1 MSIDLAKTQ
10 LVSERKAIP
19 KKLGPFIWLF
29 MREHKLALLIF
40 LIMSVV
46 DAAEVSLSPYFIKMI
61 IDGAIKTVGDMERL
75 IPTVLL
81 PAILYASMPMVLNI
95 FFRVYEYAYL
105 KTMPII
111 KSDITATMFRY
122 LSQHSYSYF
131 QERFSGN
138 LAKKIF
144 DLMSGVE
151 SIIQIIHYIFT
162 TRFIIVLIG
171 SAILFTV
178 QPIFGIILAVWAFC
192 FVGASYYM
200 AKKSEALSYEF
211 SEADNVVGG
220 KIVDSITN
228 ILSAKL
234 FSNFNHEEKL
244 ISKSLKDVVA
254 KDQLLQWHMMK
265 TYFMQGTLITILS
278 ASMISGL
285 LYGRL
290 NNWVTI
296 GDFALI
302 LALSSTVAM
311 NIFNTGKEMIRF
323 SKEVGKCRQAL
334 NIIVEPQEISDNT
347 NATELNVPEG
357 KILFDNVQFQYKDAE
372 PLFENKSVIIEPGQK
387 VGLVGHSGSGKST
400 FVNLI
405 LRLHDVTH
413 GRILI
418 DGQDIRNVTQESL
431 RKNIG
436 MIPQDPSLFHRTLM
450 ENIHFGKIDASTEEI
465 INASKSA
472 HAHDFIVTLPKGYD
486 SMVGERGV
494 KLSGGQRQRIAIARA
509 FLKNAPILILDEAT
523 SQLDSITEKYIQ
535 ESLWELMQNKTTIV
549 IAHRLSTLL
558 HMDRILVFDKGKIVE
573 DGTHQELL
581 AKKGLYSELWKSQ
594 VGGFLLDRD
603 DGILI

>member
-1 MSIDLAKTQ
+1 MSRNNKNDIPNEL
-10 LVSERKAIP
+10 IP
-19 KKLGPFIWLF
+19 KRLAPFIWLF
-29 MREHKLALLIF
+29 LKEHKLALFIF
-40 LIMSVV
+40 FIMSVI
-46 DAAEVSLSPYFIKMI
+46 DAAEVSLSPYFMKMI
-61 IDGAIKTVGDMERL
+61 IDGAISTASDIEKL

-95 FFRVYEYAYL
+95 FFRIYEYAYL

-122 LSQHSYSYF
+122 LSGHSYSYF
-131 QERFSGN
+131 QEKFSGN

-151 SIIQIIHYIFT
+151 SIIQIVHYIFT
-162 TRFIIVLIG
+162 TRFITVLIG
-171 SAILFTV
+171 SVILFTV
-178 QPIFGIILAVWAFC
+178 APIFGIMLAVWTFC
-192 FVGASYYM
+192 FVGTSYYM
-200 AKKSEALSYEF
+200 AKKSEVLSYEF
-211 SEADNVVGG
+211 SEADNFVGG

-228 ILSAKL
+228 ILSTKL
-234 FSNFNHEEKL
+234 FSNFNYEEKL
-244 ISKSLKDVVA
+244 ISKSLKNVVA
-254 KDQLLQWHMMK
+254 KDQMLQWHMMK
-265 TYFMQGTLITILS
+265 TYFMQGTLITILTI
-278 ASMISGL
+278 AMVGGL

-334 NIIVEPQEISDNT
+334 NIIVEPQEITDNP
-347 NATELNVPEG
+347 NATTLNVSEG

-372 PLFENKSVIIEPGQK
+372 PLFENKSVIIGSGQK

-405 LRLHDVTH
+405 LRLHDVTQ
-413 GRILI
+413 GQILI

-436 MIPQDPSLFHRTLM
+436 MIPQDPSLFHRTLR
-450 ENIHFGKIDASTEEI
+450 ENIQFGKIDASFEEI
-465 INASKSA
+465 INAAKYAYA
-472 HAHDFIVTLPKGYD
+472 HEFIVTLPKGYD
-486 SMVGERGV
+486 AMVGERGV

-523 SQLDSITEKYIQ
+523 SQLDSITEQYIQ
-535 ESLWELMQNKTTIV
+535 ESLWKLMQGKTTIV

-558 HMDRILVFDKGKIVE
+558 HMDRILVFDKGRIVE

-581 AKKGLYSELWKSQ
+581 AKGGLYSQLWGSQ
-594 VGGFLLDRD
+594 VGGFLLDEND
-603 DGILI
+603 HS